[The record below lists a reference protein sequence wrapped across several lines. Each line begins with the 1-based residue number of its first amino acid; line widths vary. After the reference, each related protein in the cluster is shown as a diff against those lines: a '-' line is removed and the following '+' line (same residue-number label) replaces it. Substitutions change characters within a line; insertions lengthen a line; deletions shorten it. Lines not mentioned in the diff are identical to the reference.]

1 MSGQLVGEV
10 IAASTQLR
18 AGGLS
23 RNGFLAL
30 IAIAEKC
37 HHQTRQA
44 TVRRSWI
51 QAAIYCGN
59 STRTAERAV
68 RELTDNG
75 LIHVV
80 KRGYKAP
87 NQKSLST
94 MYELGKLPPPI
105 VADANGEAPA
115 SHGWR
120 ELAAAKS
127 GEAAAKSDQAA
138 ATQGGGL
145 DGSLD
150 GSTDGGTRARARTD
164 HQRNGSP
171 PTTPPHTQTG
181 LSATHA
187 NGNGAITC
195 PKHPHGPDHSDPCG
209 TCAAIRK
216 RSENADER
224 RWQNYRAAWTE
235 YNELLALSPTGA
247 FNGWRPVRP
256 PRFPSDF
263 DPDVPWRQPERNQP

>member
-10 IAASTQLR
+10 IAASPQLR

-37 HHQTRQA
+37 HHQTRQG

-51 QAAIYCGN
+51 QAAIYSGN

-68 RELTDNG
+68 RELRDAK
-75 LIHVV
+75 LIDVL

-87 NQKSLST
+87 NQKALST
-94 MYELGKLPPPI
+94 MYELLELPPPI

-115 SHGWR
+115 THEWR

-138 ATQGGGL
+138 ATQSGG
-145 DGSLD
+145 LD
-150 GSTDGGTRARARTD
+150 GSTDGSTDGGAREAERTD
-164 HQRNGSP
+164 QPDSGP
-171 PTTPPHTQTG
+171 PDWATPPRK
-181 LSATHA
+181 
-187 NGNGAITC
+187 C
-195 PKHPHGPDHSDPCG
+195 RKHPNGYEHGEPCRR
-209 TCAAIRK
+209 CAVLRK
-216 RSENADER
+216 WDENADQR
-224 RWQNYRAAWTE
+224 RPQNYDAAWTE
-235 YNELLALSPTGA
+235 YNRLDAQARTGMY
-247 FNGWRPVRP
+247 GDWRPDRP
-256 PRFPSDF
+256 PRFHSEF
-263 DPDVPWRQPERNQP
+263 DPNVPWRQKNPPPEAALSVNGIESW